1 MLFAHDTEPSLR
13 AAVRLVN
20 SAGEPDTLT
29 TVAHLREFYDEEGY
43 TGHKPT
49 KRAELDDV
57 RELRPRLRALLV
69 ASRDEVARRVNEI
82 LEESTVTP
90 HLARH
95 DGLDWHLHVVPDT
108 AGFADRVKIETA
120 MAMIDALRA
129 DELSRLSICAAEGC
143 DGIVLDLTRNRSKIF
158 CSPTCSNAAAVA
170 AYRERARQK
179 ASQG

>member
-90 HLARH
+90 TWRGMTGSIGTCTLFPTLLASLTGSR
-95 DGLDWHLHVVPDT
+95 
-108 AGFADRVKIETA
+108 
-120 MAMIDALRA
+120 
-129 DELSRLSICAAEGC
+129 SRL
-143 DGIVLDLTRNRSKIF
+143 RWR
-158 CSPTCSNAAAVA
+158 
-170 AYRERARQK
+170 
-179 ASQG
+179 